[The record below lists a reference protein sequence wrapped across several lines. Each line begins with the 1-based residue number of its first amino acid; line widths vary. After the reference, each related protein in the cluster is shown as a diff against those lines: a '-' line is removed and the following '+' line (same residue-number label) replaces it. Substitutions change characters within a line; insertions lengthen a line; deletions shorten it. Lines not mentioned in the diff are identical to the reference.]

1 MLRLLKICFQI
12 FLHLQMV
19 MQDHL
24 YIFLIVYKLFYVSGD
39 SFYSSRLWNLFQQFL
54 IIICVNGI
62 LVTSKKVGLKKN
74 LFCIFVYDLFV
85 WVLIRLRLI
94 NQSNECHDKQRKFPQ
109 ETHKRWY
116 HSLAINLCVWKI
128 SGILKAFMILFSI
141 NLFMLSRLF

>member
-1 MLRLLKICFQI
+1 MIPNFFASSNGHARPFIHFLDCLQALLRFWRF
-12 FLHLQMV
+12 FLFVKV
-19 MQDHL
+19 MESFSAVFNYNLCEWH
-24 YIFLIVYKLFYVSGD
+24 IGD
-39 SFYSSRLWNLFQQFL
+39 VKEGRF
-54 IIICVNGI
+54 
-62 LVTSKKVGLKKN
+62 KKN